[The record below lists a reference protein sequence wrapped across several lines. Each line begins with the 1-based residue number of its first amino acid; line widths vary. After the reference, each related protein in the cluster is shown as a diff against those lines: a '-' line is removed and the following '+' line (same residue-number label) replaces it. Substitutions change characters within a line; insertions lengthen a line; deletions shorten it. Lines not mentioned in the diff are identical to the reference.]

1 MIYLGIAIAAMSLIL
16 FVVMGVDK
24 QKAIHHQ
31 WRVKERTLILL
42 AALGGALGGCLG
54 MLVFRHKTKHALFVI
69 CFPLFLL
76 LQAAAVYLLWKNG
89 VLQ

>member
-54 MLVFRHKTKHALFVI
+54 MLVFRHKMKHALFVI